1 MRISV
6 FGAGYVGL
14 VTATCFAEMGNDVFC
29 VDTNAER
36 VEKLRSGEVPIFEP
50 GLEGLLQHNL
60 ASKRLQFSTSQE
72 EAIAHGNVIFIAVG
86 TPSGADGSADLK
98 YVDSVARSIGEHIS
112 ERKVIVNK
120 STVPVGTGDRVS
132 KIIKET
138 QAERGSDVPYDVVS
152 NPEFLKEGAAI
163 SDFMKPDRII
173 IGSESD
179 YGSQQ
184 MEALYAPFNR
194 NHDKVFIM
202 SLRSAEMTK
211 YAANIMLA
219 TRISLMNELGNVAEL
234 VGADIEEVRKGIG
247 SDPRIGPSFI
257 YAGTGYGG
265 SCFPK
270 DVRALIN
277 TARENDFTASIVE
290 SVEKVNERQK
300 TVLVDKIHR
309 LYGNDLSGKTFALW
323 GIAFK
328 PNTDDTR
335 EAPSIAIIK
344 ALVASGAKIQAF
356 DPVAHYDGDPTG
368 VTICDSHYAALEG
381 ANALI
386 IATEWNE
393 FRSPDFDLIGS
404 SLSDKVIFDGR
415 NLYDGE
421 YLATCGL
428 QYHSIGRPANS

>member
-36 VEKLRSGEVPIFEP
+36 VDRLKSGEVPIFEP

-60 ASKRLQFSTSQE
+60 AAKRLRFSTSQE
-72 EAIAHGNVIFIAVG
+72 EAIEHGNVIFIAVG
-86 TPSGADGSADLK
+86 TPSGDDGSADLK
-98 YVDSVARSIGEHIS
+98 YVDSVARSIGQHLN

-120 STVPVGTGDRVS
+120 STVPVGTADRVA

-179 YGSQQ
+179 YGRAQ

-194 NHDKVFIM
+194 NHDKVLIM

-219 TRISLMNELGNVAEL
+219 TRISLMNELGNVAER

-277 TARENDFTASIVE
+277 TARENEFTAHIVE
-290 SVEKVNERQK
+290 SVEQVNERQK
-300 TVLVDKIHR
+300 TVLVDKIQSR
-309 LYGNDLSGKTFALW
+309 YGDDLAGKTFALW

-335 EAPSIAIIK
+335 EAPSIAIIN
-344 ALVASGAKIQAF
+344 ALVARGAKIQAF
-356 DPVAHYDGDPTG
+356 DPVASYDGDPSG
-368 VTICDSHYAALEG
+368 VTICNSHYDALQG

-393 FRSPDFDLIGS
+393 FRSPDFDLIGER
-404 SLSDKVIFDGR
+404 LSDNVIFDGR

-421 YLATCGL
+421 YLASCGL
-428 QYHSIGRPANS
+428 QYHSIGRPANG